1 MTDPILEKMDE
12 FFTRRL
18 DGYDRQMLVNVEGC
32 AEGYATVAQLL
43 PQNAKTLLDLGCGT
57 GLELDEI
64 FRRNPAVAVTGIDMT
79 PAMLAVLRQK
89 HPDKALTLIEGDYF
103 AQDFGTECFDAAV
116 SVESLHHFTP
126 AAKLELYRRLYAALC
141 PGGVYI
147 ECDYMV
153 ETQTEEDFYFSEL
166 ARLKAAQGLEEN
178 AFYHYD
184 TPLTVQ
190 KQQALLAQAGF
201 AVRFHSRVGG
211 TTILTAEKKA

>member
-1 MTDPILEKMDE
+1 MLEKMDA
-12 FFTRRL
+12 FFAA
-18 DGYDRQMLVNVEGC
+18 RQ
-32 AEGYATVAQLL
+32 EGYEEHMLTNIESAGEFYPFTAGCL
-43 PQNAKTLLDLGCGT
+43 PIAPGTRLLDLGCGT

-64 FRRNPAVAVTGIDMT
+64 FRRNPTVAVTGIDMT

-89 HPDKALTLIEGDYF
+89 HPDKALILIEGDYF
-103 AQDFGTECFDAAV
+103 AQDFGTERFDAAV
-116 SVESLHHFTP
+116 SVESLHHFTY
-126 AAKLELYRRLYAALC
+126 AAKLELYRRLYAALR

-153 ETQTEEDFYFSEL
+153 ETQAEEDFYFSEL

-190 KQQALLAQAGF
+190 NQQALLAQAGF
-201 AVRFHSRVGG
+201 AVHFHSRVGG
-211 TTILTAEKKA
+211 TTILPAEKKA

>member
-1 MTDPILEKMDE
+1 MADPVLEKMDE
-12 FFTRRL
+12 FFARRL
-18 DGYDRQMLVNVEGC
+18 DGYDHQMLVNVEGC
-32 AEGYATVAQLL
+32 AEGYAAVAQLL

-64 FRRNPAVAVTGIDMT
+64 FRRNPTVAVTGIDMT

-89 HPDKALTLIEGDYF
+89 HPDKALILIEGDYF
-103 AQDFGTECFDAAV
+103 AQDFGTERFDAAV
-116 SVESLHHFTP
+116 SVESLHHFTH
-126 AAKLELYRRLYAALC
+126 AAKLELYRRLYAALR
-141 PGGVYI
+141 PGGLYI

-153 ETQTEEDFYFSEL
+153 ETQAEEDFYFSEL
-166 ARLKAAQGLEEN
+166 ARLKAAQGLEKN

-190 KQQALLAQAGF
+190 NQQALLAQAGF
-201 AVRFHSRVGG
+201 AVHFHSRVGG

>member
-1 MTDPILEKMDE
+1 MADPVLEKMDE
-12 FFTRRL
+12 FFARRL
-18 DGYDRQMLVNVEGC
+18 DGYDHQMLVNVEGC
-32 AEGYATVAQLL
+32 AEGYVTVAQLL

-64 FRRNPAVAVTGIDMT
+64 FRRNPTVAVTGIDMT

-103 AQDFGTECFDAAV
+103 AQDFGTERFDAAV
-116 SVESLHHFTP
+116 SVESLHHFTH
-126 AAKLELYRRLYAALC
+126 AAKLELYRRLYAALR
-141 PGGVYI
+141 PGGLYI

-153 ETQTEEDFYFSEL
+153 ETQAEEDFYFSEL

-190 KQQALLAQAGF
+190 NQQALLAQAGF
-201 AVRFHSRVGG
+201 AVHFHSRVGG